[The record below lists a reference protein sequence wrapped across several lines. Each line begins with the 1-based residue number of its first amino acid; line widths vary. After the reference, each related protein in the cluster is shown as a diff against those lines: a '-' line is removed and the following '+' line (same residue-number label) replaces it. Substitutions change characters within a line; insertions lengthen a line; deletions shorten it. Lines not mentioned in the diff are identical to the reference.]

1 MVRKLVG
8 LALALALTGTIPAAA
23 LGQGITIEPYVGIYV
38 PGTDLVDDPD
48 LDITAR
54 QKEGLALGGRL
65 GLGAGLIGLEGNFV
79 YVISDG
85 ELQEGGL
92 EASESAGVW
101 IGDARVRLNL
111 LPGPIGLHATGGIAL
126 IGRTGDAYDD
136 VQEGKTDVGG
146 ALGLGAR
153 IGLGSVAIRGD
164 IDGYIYSAALTAND
178 IEFESQTQVD
188 FVLSAGLQISLG
200 S

>member
-23 LGQGITIEPYVGIYV
+23 LAQGVTIEPYVGIYI
-38 PGTDLVDDPD
+38 PGTDLIDDPD
-48 LDITAR
+48 LDITAS

-85 ELQEGGL
+85 ETRGSGTD
-92 EASESAGVW
+92 STESAGLW

-146 ALGLGAR
+146 AFGLGAR

-164 IDGYIYSAALTAND
+164 IDGYLYSAKLTVNN

-188 FVLSAGLQISLG
+188 FVLSAGLQIAFG